1 MAKKD
6 SRPDERGSRPAGGA
20 GQTPP
25 QPVTPTRLIFPT
37 EPGRSGGRPRRRRSL
52 VRRLVLVVLLGV
64 LAFVGVVAYLFKQTP
79 RDYRDPA
86 TVSDEQ
92 FIEWASDFADKVDE
106 LSERDPEQ
114 ETFDITITEDEVN
127 GVLASF
133 SRPEVRQAVQAEL
146 NLDTTLELSEEFS
159 GLMIRFTEGEMT
171 VMARYEG
178 SKLRPVVSIIG
189 RPLVRENG
197 EVGFKP
203 TGLRM
208 GRMPVPADWVKS
220 LQEMEALSFSVPEEI
235 RLDEITARDGEL
247 QLGGKYLTSGPVI
260 RRPSRAQ
267 RAQ

>member
-20 GQTPP
+20 GQRPP
-25 QPVTPTRLIFPT
+25 QPVTPTRLMFPT
-37 EPGRSGGRPRRRRSL
+37 EPGRYGGRPRRRRSL

-64 LAFVGVVAYLFKQTP
+64 LAFVGVMAYLFKQMP
-79 RDYRDPA
+79 SDYRDPD
-86 TVSDEQ
+86 TISDEQ
-92 FIEWASDFADKVDE
+92 FIEWANDFADKVNK
-106 LSERDPEQ
+106 LSERDPEK

-133 SRPEVRQAVQAEL
+133 SRPEVRQAVQAKL
-146 NLDTTLELSEEFS
+146 NLDTVLELSEEFS

-189 RPLVRENG
+189 RPLVHENG

-220 LQEMEALSFSVPEEI
+220 LQEMEALSFPVPEEI
-235 RLDEITARDGEL
+235 RLEEITARDGEL
-247 QLGGKYLTSGPVI
+247 QLVGKYLTSGPVI
-260 RRPSRAQ
+260 RRPSRAP